1 MKNLSQIITILLSVL
16 FFGYI
21 FYTYTPIET
30 KPESIE
36 KTEQGFGLYG
46 YLMDPPAEA
55 YDIKEEFA
63 PLEISNQGEI
73 DLITNMIAEY
83 NKMNIDGFTAFFADS
98 CEFLDL
104 NSNLH
109 TLKQEDFQN
118 AFSKMDSVK
127 WTPTAIVPLKLVND
141 ESFFGGKSRT
151 GTVVHSVE
159 RRYKKDGSVWEK
171 ELIEVFYIKNNKIIV
186 VNQFGK
192 SFDPDN
198 YHF

>member
-1 MKNLSQIITILLSVL
+1 MKSFSQIITILLSVL

-30 KPESIE
+30 QPESIE

-46 YLMDPPAEA
+46 FLIDPPAEA
-55 YDIKEEFA
+55 HDIKEEFE

-109 TLKQEDFQN
+109 ILKQEDFKN

-127 WTPTAIVPLKLVND
+127 WIPTAIVPLKLVND

>member
-1 MKNLSQIITILLSVL
+1 MKSFSQIITILLSVL

-30 KPESIE
+30 QPESIE

-46 YLMDPPAEA
+46 FLIDPPAEA
-55 YDIKEEFA
+55 HDIKEEFE

-109 TLKQEDFQN
+109 TLKHEDFKN

>member
-1 MKNLSQIITILLSVL
+1 MKNFSQIITILLSVL

-21 FYTYTPIET
+21 FYTYTPVET
-30 KPESIE
+30 QPESIE

-46 YLMDPPAEA
+46 FLIDPPAEA
-55 YDIKEEFA
+55 YDIKEEFE

-83 NKMNIDGFTAFFADS
+83 NKMNVDGFTAFFADS

-127 WTPTAIVPLKLVND
+127 WIPTAIVPLKLVND

-198 YHF
+198 YPF